1 MMRKYEKNIGKNTWK
16 DLNFLTAAL
25 WCSRSLASS
34 CLSSASLS
42 PMAIKL
48 SIHHFE
54 TIRVALNHPHVVD
67 FCAICSTKWFIF
79 VQTYMVFH
87 KKVGFIISFPS
98 AEHTIGVSP
107 SFAQTLLIS
116 IISGWFHHPGLQ
128 LLGVPPFE
136 GHPPV
141 IRVSP
146 GERNDPLRRL

>member
-1 MMRKYEKNIGKNTWK
+1 MMRKCEQNIGKNTWE

-79 VQTYMVFH
+79 VQTYMVLH

-98 AEHTIGVSP
+98 ADATELGYLP
-107 SFAQTLLIS
+107 AQTLLIS
-116 IISGWFHHPGLQ
+116 IISGWFLSPSRTPAIGDN
-128 LLGVPPFE
+128 PISF
-136 GHPPV
+136 GHPV
-141 IRVSP
+141 IRVGGSS
-146 GERNDPLRRL
+146 